1 MANLRLKPPANTW
14 FPIPLHTAMTL
25 WNRLEVAGMPGI
37 KGVYVHGPG
46 NRIIAVVSIKQTYLG
61 HAKQVGTLAATMLSG
76 GACSGR
82 YIIVVDEDID
92 PADWESVMW
101 ALTTR
106 CNPEDSIEIVRG
118 FLTSPLDPMLP
129 PEKREKRDFTTAKV
143 IINACK
149 PYHWMKDFPLV
160 NRASDELRK
169 KVLGKW
175 TSLFS

>member
-1 MANLRLKPPANTW
+1 
-14 FPIPLHTAMTL
+14 
-25 WNRLEVAGMPGI
+25 MPGI

-46 NRIIAVVSIKQTYLG
+46 NRIIAVISIKQGYLG
-61 HAKQVGTLAATMLSG
+61 HAKQVGTLASTMLSG

-106 CNPEDSIEIVRG
+106 CNPEDSIDIVSI
-118 FLTSPLDPMLP
+118 LNSPLIDVT
-129 PEKREKRDFTTAKV
+129 PEKERKDYTTAKV

-149 PYHWMKDFPLV
+149 PYHWMKNFPPV

-169 KVLGKW
+169 KVLDKW
-175 TSLFS
+175 SSLFA